1 MLQKKVDEV
10 TVDETGVDKHAVV
23 DETGV
28 DKLGI
33 NHCGDIRDTREIF
46 TCMLSA

>member
-1 MLQKKVDEV
+1 M

-28 DKLGI
+28 DELGI
-33 NHCGDIRDTREIF
+33 NHCGDIHDTWEIF

>member
-1 MLQKKVDEV
+1 M
-10 TVDETGVDKHAVV
+10 HAVV

-28 DKLGI
+28 DETGVDELGI
-33 NHCGDIRDTREIF
+33 NHCGDIRDTQEIF